1 MLMGLPVAALTR
13 EGYGGGERAFQC
25 FDIEFEVGFWLSN
38 TDRLRWS
45 PPMADERLL
54 VELIKFAYDSYILYG
69 GVGRESSW
77 MFLMAKFK
85 ASSLSREVG
94 TSYAEIVFGEIWSR
108 VYGR

>member
-13 EGYGGGERAFQC
+13 EGYGGGESAFQC
-25 FDIEFEVGFWLSN
+25 FDIEFEVEFWLSN

-85 ASSLSREVG
+85 ASRLSGEIG
-94 TSYAEIVFGEIWSR
+94 TPYAESFFSEIWSR

>member
-1 MLMGLPVAALTR
+1 MLMGLPVAALGNAGHGA
-13 EGYGGGERAFQC
+13 EESAFQC

-38 TDRLRWS
+38 IDRLRWS

-54 VELIKFAYDSYILYG
+54 VELIKFAYDGYILYG

-85 ASSLSREVG
+85 ASRLSGEVG
-94 TSYAEIVFGEIWSR
+94 TSYAEIVFGAIWSR

>member
-1 MLMGLPVAALTR
+1 MLMGLPVAALGSAGHGA
-13 EGYGGGERAFQC
+13 EESAFQC

-38 TDRLRWS
+38 IDRLRWS

-69 GVGRESSW
+69 GVGWESSW

-85 ASSLSREVG
+85 ASKLSKDIG
-94 TSYAEIVFGEIWSR
+94 TSQAEIVFGEIWNR